1 MAKYVIYI
9 NEIKHGSVQ
18 QTKAQ
23 ATKYKNFLAKKLKI
37 AKSKIT
43 MKKLNPP
50 KYKMGQRFYSYQN
63 PTVKR
68 AINKIR
74 PSDDPVYAHS
84 YILALRDKDGYSY
97 SSKWMGEGTL
107 SKTKLR

>member
-1 MAKYVIYI
+1 MAKYVVYTNGEKDGGVHKTKAAAQKYI
-9 NEIKHGSVQ
+9 NFVSKRRKV
-18 QTKAQ
+18 
-23 ATKYKNFLAKKLKI
+23 
-37 AKSKIT
+37 AKSKFS

-50 KYKMGQRFYSYQN
+50 KYKVGQMFYSYQN

-74 PSDDPVYAHS
+74 PSDDPKYSHS
-84 YILALRDKDGYSY
+84 YVLALRDKDGYSY